1 MSKSLISLLYCSLNN
16 SSNIT
21 EYKSQHYR
29 PVKMNSLSL
38 GKPVSNNMVDCA
50 LFTSDT
56 VPSAFCS
63 PVIHQTKVI
72 VISNHMHIL
81 RYYFLVV
88 KQCHTYP
95 NVMCW
100 KLLDALFPQHFQPT
114 VLTVALMLQCCVCR
128 LSVCDVM
135 YCG

>member
-1 MSKSLISLLYCSLNN
+1 MSKSLSSPLYCSLNN
-16 SSNIT
+16 SSNST

-63 PVIHQTKVI
+63 PEIHQTQE
-72 VISNHMHIL
+72 SPADA
-81 RYYFLVV
+81 V
-88 KQCHTYP
+88 KPARRKSMQ
-95 NVMCW
+95 
-100 KLLDALFPQHFQPT
+100 KLLQF
-114 VLTVALMLQCCVCR
+114 
-128 LSVCDVM
+128 DVFRFISPNSISPM
-135 YCG
+135 TPNFKV